1 MMPNVCQNGFVCL
14 LIEVR
19 KKDGSQYTP
28 ATIHTVADPDRF
40 HGFHGTPPFTQE
52 HTGDQLTKLAT
63 QLE

>member
-1 MMPNVCQNGFVCL
+1 MHVMPSILDLDFNLASIVL
-14 LIEVR
+14 
-19 KKDGSQYTP
+19 T
-28 ATIHTVADPDRF
+28 TIMVDHNPVADPDRF